1 MKIDRESFKEL
12 LKEKG
17 LKMTRQRLVVLEV
30 LAENPEQHLTAEDI
44 YEKHTVISEFLKS
57 LGVPEETAS
66 VDACKIEH
74 IISDETFLAVKKFLG
89 KK

>member
-44 YEKHTVISEFLKS
+44 Y
-57 LGVPEETAS
+57 
-66 VDACKIEH
+66 
-74 IISDETFLAVKKFLG
+74 
-89 KK
+89 

>member
-44 YEKHTVISEFLKS
+44 YERVKAANPDI
-57 LGVPEETAS
+57 G
-66 VDACKIEH
+66 
-74 IISDETFLAVKKFLG
+74 LATRCV
-89 KK
+89 